1 MSWDDS
7 DDYSDGFW
15 VSDSRGARTDPSWTA
30 SDIDTNADGAYDV
43 HVADMDNDG
52 DMDIISASYTDDTIA
67 WYENDGA
74 ADPGWSAENIVT
86 NVDGAIDVHV
96 ADMDNDGDLDIVSA
110 SDNDEIIAWYENDG
124 ATNPSWS
131 KSNIYYGDDEWPSR
145 VYIGDMDGDGDMDIL
160 SVSYNDDTIAW
171 YENDGNVNPSWSASD
186 IDTNADGAYDVFAAD
201 MDGDGDMDIL
211 SASRLDDTIA
221 WYENDGASNPSWTA
235 SDIATDADGAT
246 SVFAADMDNDGDMDI
261 LSASTEDDTIAW
273 YENNNGDGSSWTAS
287 DIDTNADYAESVFA
301 ADMDNDGDMDI
312 VSASAI
318 DDTIA
323 WYENDGA
330 SDPSWTASDIATSAD
345 YATSVFAADMD
356 NDGDMDI
363 VSASWNDDTI
373 AWYENTATFSF
384 TPSWTSRSVTT
395 SLDGPNSVHAADL
408 DNDGDLDIV
417 ASINRDNRVVW
428 YENDGSPSDGGWTYH
443 LVKDYS
449 DPPSYQS
456 GMEYVHVADI
466 DDDGDLDILAAR
478 GGSSE
483 AGVSD
488 AILYF
493 VNDGTPSNGGWSTK
507 TIVSGDSDADGAFR
521 VKAAD
526 IDSDGDLD
534 IVANF
539 MMVSK
544 ITWFEN
550 DGSPNSGSW
559 TGHDLFDDDQYRYS
573 SDIEVADIDG
583 DGDLDVIEA
592 AQDSNK
598 IFWFENDGTPE
609 TNDDD
614 DYWTSTKIKGGFSA
628 AYDVAAADIDNDG
641 DMDVIGAAYTG
652 DKVSWFENDGTPGGI
667 NWDTHDI
674 GTPNGPL
681 SLVTVDFDYDG
692 DIDVLSVAAV
702 GDKIKL
708 FVNDGTPD
716 DGWTTKGVA
725 ASVDK
730 PSNIFVADINQ
741 DGYLDVVA
749 AILNDDEINWYE
761 TSAIPEFSNIMMP
774 IASVLAIIAFR
785 RR

>member
-1 MSWDDS
+1 
-7 DDYSDGFW
+7 
-15 VSDSRGARTDPSWTA
+15 
-30 SDIDTNADGAYDV
+30 
-43 HVADMDNDG
+43 
-52 DMDIISASYTDDTIA
+52 
-67 WYENDGA
+67 
-74 ADPGWSAENIVT
+74 
-86 NVDGAIDVHV
+86 
-96 ADMDNDGDLDIVSA
+96 
-110 SDNDEIIAWYENDG
+110 
-124 ATNPSWS
+124 
-131 KSNIYYGDDEWPSR
+131 
-145 VYIGDMDGDGDMDIL
+145 
-160 SVSYNDDTIAW
+160 
-171 YENDGNVNPSWSASD
+171 
-186 IDTNADGAYDVFAAD
+186 
-201 MDGDGDMDIL
+201 
-211 SASRLDDTIA
+211 
-221 WYENDGASNPSWTA
+221 
-235 SDIATDADGAT
+235 
-246 SVFAADMDNDGDMDI
+246 
-261 LSASTEDDTIAW
+261 
-273 YENNNGDGSSWTAS
+273 
-287 DIDTNADYAESVFA
+287 
-301 ADMDNDGDMDI
+301 
-312 VSASAI
+312 
-318 DDTIA
+318 
-323 WYENDGA
+323 
-330 SDPSWTASDIATSAD
+330 
-345 YATSVFAADMD
+345 
-356 NDGDMDI
+356 
-363 VSASWNDDTI
+363 
-373 AWYENTATFSF
+373 
-384 TPSWTSRSVTT
+384 
-395 SLDGPNSVHAADL
+395 
-408 DNDGDLDIV
+408 LDIV

-725 ASVDK
+725 TSVDK
-730 PSNIFVADINQ
+730 PENIFVADIDQ
-741 DGYLDVVA
+741 DGDLDVVA

-774 IASVLAIIAFR
+774 IASVLAIVGLNYR
-785 RR
+785 KRH